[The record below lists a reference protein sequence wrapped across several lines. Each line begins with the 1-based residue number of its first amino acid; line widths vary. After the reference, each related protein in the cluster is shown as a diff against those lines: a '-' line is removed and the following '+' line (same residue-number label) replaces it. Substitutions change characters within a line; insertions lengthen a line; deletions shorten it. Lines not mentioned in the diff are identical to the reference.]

1 MTQHSHAKHAHDD
14 GAPIKDC
21 NGAMNKLFDLLDG
34 ELTPEREREVRSHIT
49 SCPDCFTHHDFEQRF
64 LLALQKAKKSVCA
77 SEKLRD
83 RLMAALRTE
92 GLTR

>member
-1 MTQHSHAKHAHDD
+1 MTQHTHDD

-21 NGAMNKLFDLLDG
+21 SGAMNKLFDLLDG

-49 SCPDCFTHHDFEQRF
+49 SCPDCFTHHDFQQRF
-64 LLALQKAKKSVCA
+64 LQALQAAKLPAAAPGSLKD
-77 SEKLRD
+77 KL
-83 RLMAALRTE
+83 MSALRAE

>member
-1 MTQHSHAKHAHDD
+1 MTQHKHTHAVDD

-21 NGAMNKLFDLLDG
+21 SGAMKRLFDLLDG

-64 LLALQKAKKSVCA
+64 LQALQMSKRSVCA

-83 RLMAALRTE
+83 RLMSALRAE

>member
-1 MTQHSHAKHAHDD
+1 MTQHTHDD

-21 NGAMNKLFDLLDG
+21 RGAMNKLFDLLDG
-34 ELTPEREREVRSHIT
+34 ELTPERAREVRSHIT

-64 LLALQKAKKSVCA
+64 LQALQALKSNPCA
-77 SEKLRD
+77 PGGLRD
-83 RLMAALRTE
+83 KLMQALRSE

>member
-1 MTQHSHAKHAHDD
+1 MTQHTHDE

-21 NGAMNKLFDLLDG
+21 RGAMDKLFDLLDG

-49 SCPDCFTHHDFEQRF
+49 SCPDCFSNHDFEERF
-64 LLALQKAKKSVCA
+64 LKALQLSKKSVCA
-77 SEKLRD
+77 SEKLRE
-83 RLMAALRTE
+83 RLMSALRAE